1 MSKRILK
8 TAVVALALA
17 GTLALSPAKAQD
29 SEEATYR
36 DIQQTLGVVPG
47 FFKQFPAAGVAG
59 AWQEFKTVQLNPK
72 TELSGKVKE
81 LIGLAVAAQVPCVYC
96 VYAHTAAAKANGATD
111 GEIREAIAM
120 AAITR
125 HWSTVLNGAQ
135 VDLATFKGEFDTVL
149 RIAGERAKA
158 TAGVGAASK

>member
-1 MSKRILK
+1 MSKRRSTIGF
-8 TAVVALALA
+8 VALALA
-17 GTLALSPAKAQD
+17 GALTLSPAVAQD
-29 SEEATYR
+29 GSEAAYR

-47 FFKQFPAAGVAG
+47 FFKQFPAAGIAG

-96 VYAHTAAAKANGATD
+96 VYAHTAAAKANGASE

-135 VDLATFKGEFDTVL
+135 VDLATFKSEFDTVL

-158 TAGVGAASK
+158 TAGVGPAK